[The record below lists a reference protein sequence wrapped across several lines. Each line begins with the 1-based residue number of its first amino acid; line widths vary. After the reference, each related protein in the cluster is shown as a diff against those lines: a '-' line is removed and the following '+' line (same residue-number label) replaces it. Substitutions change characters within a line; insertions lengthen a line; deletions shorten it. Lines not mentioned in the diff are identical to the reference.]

1 MMGILDLEGF
11 ERLATGM
18 MAAKPTAAAKV
29 LDEFGWMIAPG
40 DPEVAAY
47 PDYTVTIEVSEAN
60 AFRRG
65 KAITISPAKTAWA
78 QYAGKHP
85 LVLKPIPMASFDKV
99 VVGFNLFI
107 HSSTSTASADASII
121 RFGPNLKDASYAGNN
136 FALTALS
143 NGVLM
148 FAGIQTPAAL
158 GSFIGK
164 WAFVEIVLDKT
175 AGRLDW
181 YINGTLVGGA
191 ATAAVTFN
199 AIQAFNAGPVGGTYV
214 TQMAK
219 FTIDDI
225 YVADLGTDPVRVLG
239 RGKVDIARPNETVS
253 AAFAPNGS
261 AENWQ
266 NLDVPVNLATYNS
279 SPTDGAVDIIG
290 LDNPLAA
297 SPADDIVL
305 AVVTSTLVR
314 TSTGQMDVVVGTG
327 TGNTF
332 KKTTVPGVGTTPVGI
347 KQVAE
352 VNPATGQPWTV
363 AEIADL
369 RTGYAVKTWP

>member
-1 MMGILDLEGF
+1 MAIIDLEGF
-11 ERLATGM
+11 ERLVTGVIP
-18 MAAKPTAAAKV
+18 AAPTASAKV
-29 LDEFGWMIAPG
+29 LDAFGWIIAPG

-47 PDYTVTIEVSEAN
+47 PDYVVAIEVSEAN
-60 AFRRG
+60 AYRRG

-78 QYAGKHP
+78 AYAGKHP
-85 LVLKPIPMASFDKV
+85 LVLKPIPMASFNKV

-107 HSSTSTASADASII
+107 HSSTSTASPDASII
-121 RFGPNLKDASYAGNN
+121 RFGPSLTGTSYAGNT
-136 FALTALS
+136 FAMTALS
-143 NGVLM
+143 TGAIM
-148 FAGIQTPAAL
+148 FAGVQTPGAL

-164 WAFVEIVLDKT
+164 WAFHEIVLDKT
-175 AGRLDW
+175 AGRVDW
-181 YINGTLVGGA
+181 YVNGNLIGGA
-191 ATAAVTFN
+191 ATPVATFN
-199 AIQAFNAGPVGGTYV
+199 SIQAFNAGPIGGTYV

-219 FTIDDI
+219 FTVDDI
-225 YVADLGTDPVRVLG
+225 YVADLGTDPTRVLG

-253 AAFAPNGS
+253 AAFATNGS
-261 AENWQ
+261 EQNWQ

-279 SPTDGAVDIIG
+279 SPTEGAVDIIG
-290 LDNPLAA
+290 LDNPLAS

-327 TGNTF
+327 IGSTF
-332 KKTTVPGVGTTPVGI
+332 NKTTVTGVTTTPTGV
-347 KQVAE
+347 KQVNE